1 MNPFDNETVAMVLTT
16 QISADMQFAIDDDFK
31 VTGHAE
37 DVQSTFVKI
46 DSYFKTSLTE
56 AKMNGRVGVVHA
68 FMIAAVN
75 KALEDGV
82 QIYNNTI
89 ENLSIKTPRIR
100 MFEKYLFIDAQ
111 LLPDF
116 PITTDPSHPL
126 VRDIRK
132 IESEINGNTVY
143 AEKGKDLTKSIF
155 ESLIPQYPSS
165 DGEFKFLS
173 G

>member
-1 MNPFDNETVAMVLTT
+1 
-16 QISADMQFAIDDDFK
+16 MQFAIDDDFK

-75 KALEDGV
+75 KALDDGV

-100 MFEKYLFIDAQ
+100 MFEKYLFIDA
-111 LLPDF
+111 
-116 PITTDPSHPL
+116 
-126 VRDIRK
+126 
-132 IESEINGNTVY
+132 
-143 AEKGKDLTKSIF
+143 
-155 ESLIPQYPSS
+155 
-165 DGEFKFLS
+165 
-173 G
+173 